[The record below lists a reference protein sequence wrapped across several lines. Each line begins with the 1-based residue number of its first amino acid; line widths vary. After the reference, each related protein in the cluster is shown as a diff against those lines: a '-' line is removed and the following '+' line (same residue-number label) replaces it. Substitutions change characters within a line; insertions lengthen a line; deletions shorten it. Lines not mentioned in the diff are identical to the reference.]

1 MPPVEAQIHE
11 ISTLAHL
18 SYYKMLTS
26 VAHNNIKNLISV
38 IEKSKDV
45 LEPEPEHKVIP
56 YNTKLTTKW
65 IKIVLK

>member
-11 ISTLAHL
+11 IS
-18 SYYKMLTS
+18 SLTHS

-56 YNTKLTTKW
+56 YNTKLTPKW